1 MKDRAHDE
9 AMAEMFRDDP
19 GYTIQ
24 LLNSIHEEGDQSELL
39 ITLRQMTFGAQWQNQ
54 HQARGTNRT
63 VGSLTKHSTTLPKNS
78 ARTIMH
84 RKYNALELL
93 MKTATFPS
101 LRVDPELRLAAE
113 AVLEDGETLSS
124 FMEQSLRALIDRRC
138 THQAFLERGLASRDE
153 AARTGE
159 YYAADDVLR
168 ELDEKLL
175 NAEAKVVP

>member
-1 MKDRAHDE
+1 
-9 AMAEMFRDDP
+9 
-19 GYTIQ
+19 
-24 LLNSIHEEGDQSELL
+24 
-39 ITLRQMTFGAQWQNQ
+39 
-54 HQARGTNRT
+54 
-63 VGSLTKHSTTLPKNS
+63 
-78 ARTIMH
+78 
-84 RKYNALELL
+84 

-159 YYAADDVLR
+159 RKILEKTAALSDRITCESSCGDVMR
-168 ELDEKLL
+168 Q
-175 NAEAKVVP
+175 